1 MAYKTNNIVIL
12 GGGSAGWMSA
22 ATLIKA
28 FPNKKITVVESSS
41 IPKVG
46 VGESTLTNINIWLD
60 FLEVDRTS
68 FMKYTNAAF
77 KTSIGFTNFFK
88 EKSDTF
94 FVPFGDADFIPGSF
108 GHNNWFFKKALY
120 PETPNTDYFEFFFP
134 SAHLVKNNKLVMSEH
149 LDMPVYKPDRD
160 VVYQF
165 DAALFGAWLAEEY
178 AIPKGVNRII
188 GTVKEVISDEYGV
201 KELLLEDGTRVAGDL
216 FIDCSGFRS
225 LLLGQHLQEP
235 FINTKDVLPNN
246 KAWASPIQYT
256 NKEKELQVFTNCT
269 GLKNGWVW
277 NTPLWSRIGSGY
289 VYSDEFIDD
298 ETALKEFKAHLDS
311 EDMVVYNPN
320 RSKEMDF
327 RQIEIKNGYY
337 ERFWVKNVVAIGLSG
352 GFLEPLESTGLY
364 FIHEFL
370 LLLVDA
376 LEREQV
382 TQWDIATWN
391 KATRNNFEIQLDFVA
406 LHFAMSLRDDS
417 LYWKKLTMQDM
428 KDSFVKR
435 GIEKYYDRQFSGF
448 QFNALAAGMGYSP
461 ITERVVKDVKWS
473 YGIDRK
479 FEADILIGIQHDK
492 VEKWKLAIAEFP
504 SHYQYL
510 KENIHN
516 ES

>member
-1 MAYKTNNIVIL
+1 
-12 GGGSAGWMSA
+12 
-22 ATLIKA
+22 
-28 FPNKKITVVESSS
+28 
-41 IPKVG
+41 
-46 VGESTLTNINIWLD
+46 
-60 FLEVDRTS
+60 
-68 FMKYTNAAF
+68 
-77 KTSIGFTNFFK
+77 
-88 EKSDTF
+88 
-94 FVPFGDADFIPGSF
+94 
-108 GHNNWFFKKALY
+108 
-120 PETPNTDYFEFFFP
+120 
-134 SAHLVKNNKLVMSEH
+134 
-149 LDMPVYKPDRD
+149 
-160 VVYQF
+160 
-165 DAALFGAWLAEEY
+165 
-178 AIPKGVNRII
+178 
-188 GTVKEVISDEYGV
+188 
-201 KELLLEDGTRVAGDL
+201 
-216 FIDCSGFRS
+216 
-225 LLLGQHLQEP
+225 
-235 FINTKDVLPNN
+235 
-246 KAWASPIQYT
+246 
-256 NKEKELQVFTNCT
+256 
-269 GLKNGWVW
+269 
-277 NTPLWSRIGSGY
+277 
-289 VYSDEFIDD
+289 
-298 ETALKEFKAHLDS
+298 
-311 EDMVVYNPN
+311 
-320 RSKEMDF
+320 MDF

-417 LYWKKLTMQDM
+417 PYWKKLTMQDM

-448 QFNALAAGMGYSP
+448 QFNALAAGMGYNP
-461 ITERVVKDVKWS
+461 ITARVVKDVKWS

-492 VEKWKLAIAEFP
+492 VEKWKLAIAGFP

>member
-1 MAYKTNNIVIL
+1 
-12 GGGSAGWMSA
+12 
-22 ATLIKA
+22 
-28 FPNKKITVVESSS
+28 
-41 IPKVG
+41 
-46 VGESTLTNINIWLD
+46 
-60 FLEVDRTS
+60 
-68 FMKYTNAAF
+68 
-77 KTSIGFTNFFK
+77 
-88 EKSDTF
+88 
-94 FVPFGDADFIPGSF
+94 
-108 GHNNWFFKKALY
+108 
-120 PETPNTDYFEFFFP
+120 
-134 SAHLVKNNKLVMSEH
+134 
-149 LDMPVYKPDRD
+149 
-160 VVYQF
+160 
-165 DAALFGAWLAEEY
+165 
-178 AIPKGVNRII
+178 
-188 GTVKEVISDEYGV
+188 
-201 KELLLEDGTRVAGDL
+201 
-216 FIDCSGFRS
+216 
-225 LLLGQHLQEP
+225 LLGKHLKEP
-235 FINTKDVLPNN
+235 FITTKDVLPNN
-246 KAWASPIQYT
+246 RAWASPIQYT
-256 NKEKELQVFTNCT
+256 DKEKELQVFTNCT

-417 LYWKKLTMQDM
+417 PYWKKLTMQDM

-448 QFNALAAGMGYSP
+448 QFNALAAGMGYNP
-461 ITERVVKDVKWS
+461 ITARVVKDVKWS

-492 VEKWKLAIAEFP
+492 VEKWKLAIAGFP